1 MVDPAAPGRPL
12 EAARDHG
19 FHPLRVSRVIA
30 ETSDAVSIALE
41 IPPQLQGIFRYR
53 AGQFVTFRLTIDGQQ
68 VLRSYSMS
76 SSPDVD
82 SEFVVTVKRVPGG
95 AVSTVLTESLEPGQP
110 LESTR
115 PAGVFTLNEDQTGDI
130 VAFAGGSGITPV
142 FALLKSALTT
152 TSRRVRLLYANRDAA
167 SVIFR
172 EALATLVERHGDRL
186 DVAHHIDTDRGFVD
200 AAEVSQYATS
210 GPDCEYYICGPG
222 PFMDLV
228 ETTLHDQGVGAER
241 IHIERFTPAAPVE
254 PAATAPAADNGPAGK
269 QITITLTITLN
280 GKTQTAQ
287 HRPGTTVLQTARS
300 MGMAPPFSCEA
311 GDCATCMAKVLDGAA
326 DMFVNNALLDDEVTE
341 GWILTCQAVPTTPSI
356 SVEYGYGD

>member
-1 MVDPAAPGRPL
+1 M
-12 EAARDHG
+12 DHG
-19 FHPLRVSRVIA
+19 FHPARVGRIIA
-30 ETSDAVSIALE
+30 ETPDAVSIALE
-41 IPPQLQGIFRYR
+41 VPPELAGSFRYQ
-53 AGQFVTFRLTIDGQQ
+53 AGQFVTFRLAIDGRQQ
-68 VLRSYSMS
+68 LRSYSMS

-95 AVSTVLTESLEPGQP
+95 VVSTWLTEALAVGAVIDT
-110 LESTR
+110 TR
-115 PAGVFTLNEDQTGDI
+115 PAGVFTLRADRSGDSEI

-142 FALLKSALTT
+142 FSLLKTALAK
-152 TSRRVRLLYANRDAA
+152 TSRRVRLFYANRDLE

-172 EALATLVERHGDRL
+172 EQLDELSARYGDRL
-186 DVAHHIDTDRGFVD
+186 QVVHHLDIDRGLVQAKD
-200 AAEVSQYATS
+200 LHPHVNENA
-210 GPDCEYYICGPG
+210 DYYICGPG

-228 ETTLHDQGVGAER
+228 ESTLHDQEVGADR
-241 IHIERFTPAAPVE
+241 IHIERFTPAAALEASTTE
-254 PAATAPAADNGPAGK
+254 PAPDDASAGK
-269 QITITLTITLN
+269 QITITLN

-326 DMFVNNALLDDEVTE
+326 DMFVNNALLDDEVAE